1 MFNSTRLLYIVVA
14 MASSLHSLGDA
25 MENNSTL
32 VSSNL
37 PTEDN
42 GPPLSNV
49 MTGESTSASDLPLP
63 SADDGWSPMICAF
76 REEDTPNG
84 PARQIWCSYPIS
96 GYLIQSQSGELKKL
110 SDIIPKF
117 TSQGHLFRHIH

>member
-1 MFNSTRLLYIVVA
+1 MFYSTRLLYIAVA

-25 MENNSTL
+25 MEVNSTL

-42 GPPLSNV
+42 GPPLSDDV

-63 SADDGWSPMICAF
+63 SADDGWRPMICAF

-96 GYLIQSQSGELKKL
+96 GYLIQSPSGELRKL
-110 SDIIPKF
+110 FVITLKF
-117 TSQGHLFRHIH
+117 I